1 MSLRSTLIIIH
12 LKRFVNILLIF
23 VKKRHLR
30 KKIREKGGSMD
41 KFLTKGR
48 NRGIMASQPT

>member
-30 KKIREKGGSMD
+30 EKIREKGGLWTNS
-41 KFLTKGR
+41 
-48 NRGIMASQPT
+48 